1 MNFNIVR
8 DGLRKPIIQKESMRA
23 FSVLELLENRNKTP
37 EKARSNKP
45 GGILDELN
53 DDSFASISDENSDGN
68 ETNLREEKCE
78 LCGKVSFLFVGYPL
92 IVAIQS
98 IKFKSGQLEVILN
111 HYHEHAVSEYLK
123 SPMTANHS
131 VAEIDAIRNSKLDHN
146 SAFIHQVT

>member
-1 MNFNIVR
+1 
-8 DGLRKPIIQKESMRA
+8 MRA

-78 LCGKVSFLFVGYPL
+78 SCGKVSF
-92 IVAIQS
+92 IVCRLPS
-98 IKFKSGQLEVILN
+98 YCC
-111 HYHEHAVSEYLK
+111 HPDY
-123 SPMTANHS
+123 
-131 VAEIDAIRNSKLDHN
+131 
-146 SAFIHQVT
+146 